1 MSSSPEIL
9 GSIDTSLGAVFIGF
23 ALACCVYG
31 ILVSQIFS
39 YFRNYP
45 GDRTVFKWTVRIR
58 APLGYLRN
66 EAE

>member
-1 MSSSPEIL
+1 MSLSPEIL
-9 GSIDTSLGAVFIGF
+9 GSIDSSLGAVFVGF

-45 GDRTVFKWTVRIR
+45 GDKTLFKLTVRIR
-58 APLGYLRN
+58 DHLN
-66 EAE
+66 I